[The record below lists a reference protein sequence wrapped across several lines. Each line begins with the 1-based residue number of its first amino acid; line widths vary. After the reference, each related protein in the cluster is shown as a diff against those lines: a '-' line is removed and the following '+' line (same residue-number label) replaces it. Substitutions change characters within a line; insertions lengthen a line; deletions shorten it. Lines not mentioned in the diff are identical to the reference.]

1 MHHFLLEYS
10 ASFADCC
17 INMFALHAETSPHC
31 CTIKLAAQTG
41 LRQSQKKRKCEV
53 QQLITLFSRETY
65 WDIEASKFL
74 HAFLFQ
80 DPMHSTYVCLH
91 VCLHA
96 NKLISHTEAAACD
109 LKYEQAMISYLM
121 TASG

>member
-1 MHHFLLEYS
+1 MLRQVH
-10 ASFADCC
+10 
-17 INMFALHAETSPHC
+17 T
-31 CTIKLAAQTG
+31 AAQSS
-41 LRQSQKKRKCEV
+41 LQHKLDCDKARRRENVKCSS
-53 QQLITLFSRETY
+53 LITLFSRETY